1 MNGRFISYLRVST
14 QIQDKSGLGL
24 EAQRAAV
31 SGFLNGRSWEL
42 MAEFVEV
49 ESGENDQRPKL
60 VTAINR
66 CWLTGATL
74 LVAKLD
80 RLSRDAAFL
89 MSLSKSG
96 IDIRACDLPEANTM
110 MFGIMAVIAQHEREA
125 ISKRTKEALTAAQA
139 RGTIMGGYRGGK
151 HPDAGKASAARVA
164 KADAFAAMVGP
175 MIQAMKADRLSL
187 DQIADKLTED
197 RINTVRGGQWT
208 KTAVKNVLDRLAR
221 SSDLKGV
228 S

>member
-151 HPDAGKASAARVA
+151 LPDAGKASAARVA

-221 SSDLKGV
+221 SSDLKGI